1 LWTLGTVVG
10 TAAVLIVSYAMGI
23 VVKDEAVSMVL
34 YTAAVSIVLYELK
47 AADSEEA
54 REGLENAAARAV
66 LSVTATVP
74 EIVTMDVYEL
84 VASFELADDVA
95 CLLSL
100 AAWCTI
106 PSLLDSI
113 FVPFSRAISS
123 NAMQAKSAQR
133 IVKRK
138 GDLVANGV

>member
-1 LWTLGTVVG
+1 
-10 TAAVLIVSYAMGI
+10 M
-23 VVKDEAVSMVL
+23 VVKLVGASGVAGDEVW
-34 YTAAVSIVLYELK
+34 IVLYELE
-47 AADSEEA
+47 AADSVVGT
-54 REGLENAAARAV
+54 EGSEGAVARAV
-66 LSVTATVP
+66 LSDTVTVP
-74 EIVTMDVYEL
+74 EIATMDVYEL
-84 VASFELADDVA
+84 VASFELVDDAA
-95 CLLSL
+95 CLLYF

>member
-1 LWTLGTVVG
+1 VVSIALYKLE
-10 TAAVLIVSYAMGI
+10 TAAAVLEGS
-23 VVKDEAVSMVL
+23 ESAV
-34 YTAAVSIVLYELK
+34 
-47 AADSEEA
+47 
-54 REGLENAAARAV
+54 ARAV
-66 LSVTATVP
+66 LSATVIVP
-74 EIVTMDVYEL
+74 EIATMDVYEL
-84 VASFELADDVA
+84 VASFELADDAA
-95 CLLSL
+95 CLLYF

-138 GDLVANGV
+138 GDLVANGA

>member
-1 LWTLGTVVG
+1 
-10 TAAVLIVSYAMGI
+10 
-23 VVKDEAVSMVL
+23 VVKVEAVSMVS
-34 YTAAVSIVLYELK
+34 YKFETAE
-47 AADSEEA
+47 
-54 REGLENAAARAV
+54 
-66 LSVTATVP
+66 SV
-74 EIVTMDVYEL
+74 EVTEMDVYEL
-84 VASFELADDVA
+84 VASFELADDAA
-95 CLLSL
+95 CLLYF

-106 PSLLDSI
+106 PSLLDST

>member
-1 LWTLGTVVG
+1 V
-10 TAAVLIVSYAMGI
+10 
-23 VVKDEAVSMVL
+23 
-34 YTAAVSIVLYELK
+34 VSIVLYELK
-47 AADSEEA
+47 AALKVEA
-54 REGLENAAARAV
+54 RVAADVVAAPEGSEGAEV
-66 LSVTATVP
+66 DSVVG
-74 EIVTMDVYEL
+74 V
-84 VASFELADDVA
+84 ELADDAA
-95 CLLSL
+95 CLLYF

-133 IVKRK
+133 IVKRN

>member
-1 LWTLGTVVG
+1 
-10 TAAVLIVSYAMGI
+10 M
-23 VVKDEAVSMVL
+23 
-34 YTAAVSIVLYELK
+34 VSIVLYEPE
-47 AADSEEA
+47 ACIEVAIGGSEGVEVDS
-54 REGLENAAARAV
+54 
-66 LSVTATVP
+66 
-74 EIVTMDVYEL
+74 IVGVEYSVYEL
-84 VASFELADDVA
+84 AASFELTDDTA
-95 CLLSL
+95 CLLYF

-113 FVPFSRAISS
+113 FIPFSRAISS

>member
-1 LWTLGTVVG
+1 MGVVAKVGTVP
-10 TAAVLIVSYAMGI
+10 
-23 VVKDEAVSMVL
+23 MVL
-34 YTAAVSIVLYELK
+34 YTIKVVSTRVVLIVLYELE
-47 AADSEEA
+47 AARNVVGGATEGSEGVGVEYSDS
-54 REGLENAAARAV
+54 GTVTIARAV
-66 LSVTATVP
+66 
-74 EIVTMDVYEL
+74 
-84 VASFELADDVA
+84 VASFELADDAA
-95 CLLSL
+95 CLLYF

-106 PSLLDSI
+106 PLLLDSI